1 MALSVKDYEL
11 PNFGNFN
18 GAQARLVGLA
28 SLPEIDSAKP
38 WTLSKISFF
47 ANKKTTADEDLS
59 AENDATLLLVAGYF
73 DNQGLWAFDRH
84 IIVSYN
90 IEISPTNIGF
100 VSGIGTVPGGSIELD
115 FGDSTGPF
123 FLALFA
129 NSNDADSW
137 LSDRELSI
145 STFLQRDA

>member
-59 AENDATLLLVAGYF
+59 AENDATLLLVA
-73 DNQGLWAFDRH
+73 
-84 IIVSYN
+84 
-90 IEISPTNIGF
+90 
-100 VSGIGTVPGGSIELD
+100 
-115 FGDSTGPF
+115 
-123 FLALFA
+123 
-129 NSNDADSW
+129 
-137 LSDRELSI
+137 
-145 STFLQRDA
+145 